1 MRPAT
6 VRPGDVV
13 IVLAFDEV
21 PEHLFLIEEVLDD
34 YMTGVALTGP
44 LAGEYGEPDRAM
56 IVKVLGPQGTQQSLQ
71 RPEKN
76 QEIRK
81 LEIWGRMPMGANA
94 PKRQRM

>member
-6 VRPGDVV
+6 ISPGDVV

-34 YMTGVALTGP
+34 YVTGVALTGP

-56 IVKVLGPQGTQQSLQ
+56 VVQVRPQGTQQSL
-71 RPEKN
+71 
-76 QEIRK
+76 
-81 LEIWGRMPMGANA
+81 
-94 PKRQRM
+94 